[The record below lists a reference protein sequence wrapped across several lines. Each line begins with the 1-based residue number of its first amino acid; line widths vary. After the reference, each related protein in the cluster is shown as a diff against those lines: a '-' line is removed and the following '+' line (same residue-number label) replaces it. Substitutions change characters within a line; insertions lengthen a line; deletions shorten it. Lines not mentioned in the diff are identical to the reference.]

1 MEFTTHLVLQSQT
14 TRLVES
20 RSYASNDKYE
30 RGYHPP
36 RRSFPE
42 DFTHH
47 HRLTILLQT
56 TIPKIFSLSFSRFTR
71 SYWGNPGQ
79 FLFLRL
85 VICLNS
91 AGILD
96 WLEVLIENNRWSTQ
110 LNVLLS
116 RRVMI
121 SSRVL
126 SALHWIGSVIRLCF
140 HLHALSRKAVGGI
153 QHRSGLRE
161 WGMVG
166 MNRHSNRHTP
176 RRKCKMRS
184 KFWWLTDF
192 AIRMTY
198 RISLRSSSVW
208 EPRHPLLKVF
218 WHCSLAR
225 VLVDRSR

>member
-1 MEFTTHLVLQSQT
+1 
-14 TRLVES
+14 
-20 RSYASNDKYE
+20 
-30 RGYHPP
+30 
-36 RRSFPE
+36 
-42 DFTHH
+42 
-47 HRLTILLQT
+47 
-56 TIPKIFSLSFSRFTR
+56 
-71 SYWGNPGQ
+71 
-79 FLFLRL
+79 
-85 VICLNS
+85 
-91 AGILD
+91 
-96 WLEVLIENNRWSTQ
+96 
-110 LNVLLS
+110 
-116 RRVMI
+116 MI

-218 WHCSLAR
+218 WHYFFVWKSFVSTTVRSFNPCTVVLGRRRSLMIICLRFVYLCYETQKLRQNNISR
-225 VLVDRSR
+225 VSPLLVSAPTSEANRGEGLKFRW

>member
-1 MEFTTHLVLQSQT
+1 MISMNGAITLQGAPFQKT
-14 TRLVES
+14 
-20 RSYASNDKYE
+20 
-30 RGYHPP
+30 
-36 RRSFPE
+36 
-42 DFTHH
+42 
-47 HRLTILLQT
+47 
-56 TIPKIFSLSFSRFTR
+56 SLIIIGWPYFSRLQFRRFSVWAFPASLAVTEGILV
-71 SYWGNPGQ
+71 S